1 MPGWLTIRERSGCSL
16 GCSCSTKRRRLQ
28 REDSTGWP
36 DASRSRRWSRCIGG
50 CCCLKA
56 ARGGACLAGGEG
68 QEGEE
73 EGGGEG
79 EKEEQEE
86 LKIDM
91 ENDFSVFYLTTELSH
106 TSKPFHFGQEPPQI
120 F

>member
-1 MPGWLTIRERSGCSL
+1 MKTNLVKRKMHGLLKKAPTITVFHFSGWS
-16 GCSCSTKRRRLQ
+16 
-28 REDSTGWP
+28 
-36 DASRSRRWSRCIGG
+36 DAPRSRRWSRCIGG

-56 ARGGACLAGGEG
+56 ARGGACLAGGKG
-68 QEGEE
+68 QGGGGEE

-91 ENDFSVFYLTTELSH
+91 ENDFSVFYLTT
-106 TSKPFHFGQEPPQI
+106 
-120 F
+120 